1 MEDTNM
7 KKTYINPELLVVKI
21 ASRQHIMAGSPVSFD
36 DLGGGGIKPIDD
48 DPDDGDAMSREFDDF
63 EMEDEEL

>member
-1 MEDTNM
+1 M

-21 ASRQHIMAGSPVSFD
+21 ASQQHIMAGSPVNFD
-36 DLGGGGIKPIDD
+36 DLGGGGITPINE

-63 EMEDEEL
+63 DMDEEI

>member
-1 MEDTNM
+1 M

-21 ASRQHIMAGSPVSFD
+21 ASQQHIMAGSPVSFD
-36 DLGGGGIKPIDD
+36 DLGGGGITPINE

-63 EMEDEEL
+63 DMDDEEI